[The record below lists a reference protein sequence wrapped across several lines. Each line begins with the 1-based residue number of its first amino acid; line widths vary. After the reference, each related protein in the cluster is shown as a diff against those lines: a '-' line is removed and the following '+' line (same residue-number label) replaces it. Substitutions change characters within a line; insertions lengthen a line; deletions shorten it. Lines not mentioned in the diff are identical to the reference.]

1 MRRALLPLFLAGLFA
16 LSACGNMTPAPI
28 ENRPPPAVY
37 PPVGVSRPGVVIAPE
52 RSTARPNPSVG
63 SSSAVGSSSGVTPRP
78 PGALNAATPSASLAG
93 ANRAGAGATAASP
106 GAAPVGIG
114 SAPRAAATEPDST
127 TAADAGPGFRVT
139 PLVIE
144 PLRPVPSPPQ
154 AGVADSSL
162 PAAVTPAGANVAGA
176 KAPAAGSVAKA
187 PVGIV
192 PGGSAGSAS
201 PASSASS
208 ANSAGS
214 SASASAPG
222 LQMRPDMRAASEG
235 DSNWMWP
242 TAGRVVQAFE
252 PGKSKGLILSG
263 NLGDPV
269 LAAADGKV
277 IFSGPGPRG
286 YGNLII
292 VKHPSDLLSVYAHN
306 KAVLVK
312 EGAPVQRGQRIADL
326 GDTDSDR
333 PKLHFEVR
341 RQGRPID
348 PLQVLPPR

>member
-1 MRRALLPLFLAGLFA
+1 MRRALLPLFLAGLFG
-16 LSACGNMTPAPI
+16 LSACGNMSPAPI
-28 ENRPPPAVY
+28 ENRPPPSVY

-52 RSTARPNPSVG
+52 RSTARPNPSVASSPTIG
-63 SSSAVGSSSGVTPRP
+63 SNSVVTPRP
-78 PGALNAATPSASLAG
+78 QGGGNAATPSASLAG
-93 ANRAGAGATAASP
+93 ANRAGAGATAAAP
-106 GAAPVGIG
+106 GAAAPVGIG
-114 SAPRAAATEPDST
+114 SAPRAAATEPDSAP
-127 TAADAGPGFRVT
+127 AADAGPGFRVT

-201 PASSASS
+201 PANS
-208 ANSAGS
+208 ANSAVS
-214 SASASAPG
+214 SAGASAPG